1 MRMPTTK
8 KLSAAVDYTKT
19 YTLAIN
25 CVKLIITFY
34 RSPLYIID
42 RNIFFYKINVSTFF
56 LPHVE
61 LTSRSGSK
69 FLKIYLQNWHRT
81 LTIINKNALCV
92 FFVKS
97 QIFFFNSK

>member
-42 RNIFFYKINVSTFF
+42 RNIF
-56 LPHVE
+56 L
-61 LTSRSGSK
+61 
-69 FLKIYLQNWHRT
+69 
-81 LTIINKNALCV
+81 
-92 FFVKS
+92 
-97 QIFFFNSK
+97 

>member
-1 MRMPTTK
+1 MRMQTTK

-19 YTLAIN
+19 YTSAIN

-42 RNIFFYKINVSTFF
+42 RNIFFIRSTFQFF

-61 LTSRSGSK
+61 LTSRSGST

-81 LTIINKNALCV
+81 LTIINKNALCG
-92 FFVKS
+92 FFL
-97 QIFFFNSK
+97 